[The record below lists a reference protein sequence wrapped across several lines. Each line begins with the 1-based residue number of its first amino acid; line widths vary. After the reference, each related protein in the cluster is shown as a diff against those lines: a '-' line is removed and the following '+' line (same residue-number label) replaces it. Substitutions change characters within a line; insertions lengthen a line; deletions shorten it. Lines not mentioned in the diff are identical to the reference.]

1 MCWFLCWGYCIPS
14 PSSPLKSTHG
24 SSSPSI
30 HHSGDCNIRRR
41 PASAVSP
48 MALRSGQRRR
58 RPSSVLPSSPHTAA
72 AAESTD
78 RSPRPTSAPAIA
90 QSQVTEG
97 PGAPAKK
104 APKEAV
110 KVEEKRG
117 EEPAEP
123 EPEPTEA
130 WKVRLTC
137 RGPLARALG
146 YRGFQ
151 SSGVSQLPNNV
162 AFSHCF

>member
-1 MCWFLCWGYCIPS
+1 MLVSLLVIFYPLTVISLEKHSWFEFSRYTTYRGLQHPQTSWICSFAHGFKVRTAAPPLIY
-14 PSSPLKSTHG
+14 SS
-24 SSSPSI
+24 
-30 HHSGDCNIRRR
+30 
-41 PASAVSP
+41 
-48 MALRSGQRRR
+48 
-58 RPSSVLPSSPHTAA
+58 SSPHTAA

-97 PGAPAKK
+97 PGAPARK

-137 RGPLARALG
+137 RGPLARALS

-162 AFSHCF
+162 AFSHRF